1 MEPIIFAGTPQ
12 NAAFTLRELVAG
24 GQAVALVV
32 TRLDAPIGRKRVMTQ
47 SPVAEVAEQLGIPTL
62 KTNLITTADEEV
74 IAKSGARL
82 ALVVAFGSFLK
93 QSTIDRLEL
102 GWFNLHY
109 SVLPRWRGASPVQS
123 AILAGDR
130 STGVTLFKI
139 DQGLDTGDVVGVVE
153 TLIEEGENAGR
164 LLARLSAL
172 GVTLAQQELPGLLA
186 GFKKSAPQVGEP
198 TFAPKFDRAAAKVT
212 AQDTAAVAL
221 AKVRAFN
228 PEPTAW
234 VELESGP
241 LRVLE
246 ASPSGHKTDS
256 GVINEFDK
264 GILLGLADS
273 KSIELL
279 MVQPAGKNPMPAA
292 DWFRGSKQTDRRI
305 L

>member
-47 SPVAEVAEQLGIPTL
+47 SPVAEVSEQLGIPTL
-62 KTNLITTADEEV
+62 KTNSITSADEEV

-82 ALVVAFGSFLK
+82 ALVVAFGSILK

-123 AILAGDR
+123 AILAGDTA
-130 STGVTLFKI
+130 TGVTLFKI

-186 GFKKSAPQVGEP
+186 GFKKSSPQVGEP
-198 TFAPKFDRAAAKVT
+198 TFAPKYERADAKVT
-212 AQDTAAVAL
+212 ARDTAAVAL

-228 PEPTAW
+228 PEPIAW

-246 ASPSGHKTDS
+246 ASPSGHKAES
-256 GVINEFDK
+256 GVIAEFDK

>member
-12 NAAFTLRELVAG
+12 NAAFTLKELVAG
-24 GQAVALVV
+24 GQAVALVL

-47 SPVAEVAEQLGIPTL
+47 SPVADVAEQLGIPTL
-62 KTNLITTADEEV
+62 KTNSITQADEEV
-74 IAKSGARL
+74 IEKSGARL
-82 ALVVAFGSFLK
+82 ALVVAFGSIL
-93 QSTIDRLEL
+93 QQTTIDRLEL

-123 AILAGDR
+123 AILAGDS

-139 DQGLDTGDVVGVVE
+139 DQGLDTGEVVGVVE
-153 TLIEEGENAGR
+153 TRIEEGESAGR
-164 LLARLSAL
+164 LLARLSQL

-186 GFKKSAPQVGEP
+186 GFKKGSPQLGEP
-198 TFAPKFDRAAAKVT
+198 TFAPKFARADAKVT

-228 PEPTAW
+228 PEPIAW

-241 LRVLE
+241 LRILE
-246 ASPSGHKTDS
+246 ASRSGHKAES
-256 GVINEFDK
+256 GTITESDK
-264 GILLGLADS
+264 GIHLGLADS
-273 KSIELL
+273 KGIELL
-279 MVQPAGKNPMPAA
+279 KVQPAGKNSMSAA
-292 DWFRGSKQTDRRI
+292 DWFRGSKPTDRRI